1 MMEGGYRTDP
11 SFDHPAPLISVVTVC
26 YNAAHTLE
34 QCIHSVSDQDCKSIE
49 HIVIDGKSSD
59 RTLDILQAHDK
70 KIAYWLSEQD
80 KGIYNAMNKA
90 LQHIKGQWV
99 IFLGADDELLPGF
112 SLMPSYLKDDHTL
125 YYSRV
130 LYDQVPVGREIDGY
144 FLAKN
149 NICHQSIFYPKAVF
163 EKYRFDEK
171 YRLYADHYLNMQC
184 WSDPDFAWQY
194 CDVLT
199 ARFALD
205 GASAQQQDPAF
216 AADKVRLIKKH
227 FGQAAYWRYRFKEL
241 KSAIKR

>member
-1 MMEGGYRTDP
+1 MTEGGYRTDQ
-11 SFDHPAPLISVVTVC
+11 SFNHFAPLISVVTVC

-34 QCIHSVSDQDCKSIE
+34 RCVRSVSDQDVKAIE
-49 HIVIDGKSSD
+49 HVIIDGNSSD
-59 RTLDILQAHDK
+59 QTLDILQAHDTT
-70 KIAYWLSEQD
+70 IAYWRSEPD
-80 KGIYNAMNKA
+80 HGIYDAMNKA
-90 LQHIKGQWV
+90 LPHIKGQWV

-112 SLMPSYLKDDHTL
+112 SLMASYLKDDHTL
-125 YYSRV
+125 YYSKV

-149 NICHQSIFYPKAVF
+149 NICHQSILYPKSIFDKYCF
-163 EKYRFDEK
+163 EEK

-184 WSDPDFAWQY
+184 WSDPDFTWQY

-216 AADKVRLIKKH
+216 AADKAGLIKKH
-227 FGQAAYWRYRFKEL
+227 FGKAAYWRYRFKEF
-241 KSAIKR
+241 KSNIKG